1 MKKLLAIL
9 LCLCS
14 LFVLA
19 SCGSESYSVK
29 VKGGDEYL
37 YEEPNRRYE
46 EGEQVVIKTNI
57 FLDMSLTVY
66 VNGQSLGTGKAIKT
80 GDEYTH
86 WEYYFTMPNEDG
98 TITFEEKDGMLVDQ
112 NNREAGTAWV
122 NYGGNDAFYFG
133 ALNSDKLSI
142 SSIKHLPI
150 YKFNSLSEL
159 NQFKAIFE
167 NVFSFNQS
175 YDEIQS
181 FETAIQDFDDNFFAE
196 HSLFIVYVS
205 SNSGSLRFGVNNVY
219 NDRDNFCVY
228 IEQLNDPECV
238 NDDMAGWFILL
249 PQQKKSVDSCSNFDA
264 IMGLPQ

>member
-37 YEEPNRRYE
+37 YEEPNRRYK

-66 VNGQSLGTGKAIKT
+66 VNGQSIGTGKAIKT

-86 WEYYFTMPNEDG
+86 WEYYFTMPNEDV

-112 NNREAGTAWV
+112 NNWDAGTAWV
-122 NYGGNDAFYFG
+122 NYGGNGAFYFG
-133 ALNSDKLSI
+133 ALNSDRLSI
-142 SSIKHLPI
+142 I
-150 YKFNSLSEL
+150 YLFPSHAPTYLS
-159 NQFKAIFE
+159 
-167 NVFSFNQS
+167 
-175 YDEIQS
+175 
-181 FETAIQDFDDNFFAE
+181 
-196 HSLFIVYVS
+196 
-205 SNSGSLRFGVNNVY
+205 
-219 NDRDNFCVY
+219 Y
-228 IEQLNDPECV
+228 ILCERN
-238 NDDMAGWFILL
+238 
-249 PQQKKSVDSCSNFDA
+249 
-264 IMGLPQ
+264 